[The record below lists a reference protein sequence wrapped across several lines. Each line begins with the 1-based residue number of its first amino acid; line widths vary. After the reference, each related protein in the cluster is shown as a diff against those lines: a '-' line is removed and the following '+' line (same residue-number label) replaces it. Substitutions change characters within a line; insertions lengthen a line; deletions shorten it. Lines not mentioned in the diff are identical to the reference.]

1 MNYTVEAAQEYMS
14 QNIEKVNSKYRQKF
28 HMMPPI
34 GWMNDPNG
42 LVKYNDEY
50 HIFYQFYPYDAKW
63 GPMHWGHFKTSD
75 FIRYQDL
82 PVAIAPEDQSVE
94 SGCFSGGAIV
104 KDNNLYLIYTRHFE
118 ADGIKLE
125 TQYSA
130 VSEDGINFIK
140 GINPVFD
147 NEKLPK
153 NLAINDFRDPN
164 PIYYNGS
171 YYLLV
176 GGKDIKTNLG
186 VIIVLKSNDL
196 TNFEY
201 HFYIGNIYELG
212 DMGECPSHLKI
223 GEYDILIFSG
233 CNVKE
238 KENCYRNV
246 NSTVAVVCKIDFE
259 NKIFEQIAVKELD
272 KGDAFYAAQNVKH
285 EENILIGWLEM
296 WGKDYLTEKLGH
308 NWAGC
313 LSIPRVLSLEGTTLL
328 QNPIDTIKNYY
339 KRQYTAVSGDYIDNV
354 CDLSF
359 KANKDF
365 QFVLKSQNEE
375 LKISGNNGY
384 LYVDTSKT
392 NNLVVKNVR
401 RTDECYDEFDVRLLL
416 DISSVEVFVNKG
428 KEVISFRIYMNDSK
442 YLLDCENVNDIVVN
456 EIEV

>member
-1 MNYTVEAAQEYMS
+1 MIYNVENANQYIS
-14 QNIEKVNSKYRQKF
+14 SNVEKVNSKYRQKF
-28 HMMPPI
+28 HMMPPV

-42 LVKYNDEY
+42 LVKFNDEY
-50 HIFYQFYPYDAKW
+50 HVFYQFYPYEAKW
-63 GPMHWGHFKTSD
+63 GPMHWGHFKTFD
-75 FIRYQDL
+75 FIKYEDL

-104 KDNNLYLIYTRHFE
+104 KDNELHLIYTRHYE
-118 ADGIKLE
+118 TDEIKLE

-130 VSEDGINFIK
+130 VSQDGINFVK
-140 GINPVFD
+140 STKPVFD
-147 NEKLPK
+147 NDKLPK
-153 NLAINDFRDPN
+153 NLAINHFRDPN
-164 PIYYNGS
+164 PIYVNGC

-176 GGKDIKTNLG
+176 GGKDIETDLG
-186 VIIVLKSNDL
+186 TIVILKSNDL
-196 TNFEY
+196 ETFEY
-201 HFYIGNIYELG
+201 HFHIENIYELG
-212 DMGECPSHLKI
+212 DMGECPSYLKI

-238 KENCYRNV
+238 TGNCYLNV
-246 NSTVAVVCKIDFE
+246 NSNVAVICKIDFE
-259 NKIFEQIAVKELD
+259 NKLFEQITVKELD

-285 EENILIGWLEM
+285 EENIIIGWLEM

-339 KRQYTAVSGDYIDNV
+339 KCQYTAVSGDYIDNV

-365 QFVLKSQNEE
+365 KFVLKSQNEE
-375 LKISGNNGY
+375 LKLYSNDGY

-401 RTDECYDEFDVRLLL
+401 RTDESYEEFDIRILL
-416 DISSVEVFVNKG
+416 DVSSVEVFVNKG
-428 KEVISFRIYMNDSK
+428 KEVISFRIYMNDEK
-442 YLLDCENVNDIVVN
+442 YLLDSEGVSNIVVN
-456 EIEV
+456 KIEV